1 MMILIKN
8 AQIVNSIDNK
18 LEKADILI
26 VDDRI
31 ERIGKDIEE
40 NPDKMIIIDASGKYV
55 MPSFTDIHCHL
66 REPGFEYKEDIKS
79 GSRAALAGGFTTI
92 CCMPNTNPPV
102 DNRAMVAY
110 IKYRAKEVSPIEV
123 LPVGAITKGLLG
135 EELAEIGF
143 MKEEGAIAISDDGK
157 CVMNAN
163 IMRNALLYSK
173 DFSIPVISHCE
184 DTNLSEGGQINLG
197 YVSTITGLRGIPREA
212 ESTIVARDILLAK
225 ETKAH
230 LHITHVSTKESVRLI
245 KMAKEWGVN
254 VTADTCPHYI
264 SLTEEEVLGFNTNAK
279 VNPPLRTQED
289 IEALIEGLKEGV
301 IDCIS
306 TDHAPHHKDEKNVE
320 FNLAASGTIGF
331 ETAFAVLFTYLVE
344 KNGFD
349 IGKIVELLN
358 HNPRKIIGLSPNVI
372 KEGEKANLVIVDL
385 KKKWEVKEE
394 DIVSKSKN
402 SVFLGK
408 LLISYV
414 ETVIYNGK
422 ILKKDG
428 VLSC

>member
-1 MMILIKN
+1 MILIKN
-8 AQIVNSIDNK
+8 AQIVNSIYDKN
-18 LEKADILI
+18 EKADILI
-26 VDDRI
+26 VDDKI
-31 ERIGKDIEE
+31 EKIGKNIEE
-40 NPDKMIIIDASGKYV
+40 NPDKMIITDASGKYV

-102 DNRAMVAY
+102 DNRAMIAY

-123 LPVGAITKGLLG
+123 LPVGAITKGLSG

-212 ESTIVARDILLAK
+212 ESIIVARDILLAK

-331 ETAFAVLFTYLVE
+331 ETAFSVLFTYLVE

-349 IGKIVELLN
+349 IGKIVKLLSY
-358 HNPRKIIGLSPNVI
+358 NPRKIIGLSPNII

-394 DIVSKSKN
+394 NIVSKSKN

-408 LLISYV
+408 LLTSYV

>member
-8 AQIVNSIDNK
+8 AQIVNSLHDK
-18 LEKADILI
+18 LEKVDILI
-26 VDDRI
+26 VDDKI
-31 ERIGKDIEE
+31 EKISKNIEE
-40 NPDKMIIIDASGKYV
+40 NPEKMIIIDASGKYV

-79 GSRAALAGGFTTI
+79 GSRSAAAGGFTTI

-110 IKYRAKEVSPIEV
+110 IKYRAREVSPIEV
-123 LPVGAITKGLLG
+123 LPVGAITKALLG

-143 MKEEGAIAISDDGK
+143 MKDEGAIAISDDGK

-163 IMRNALLYSK
+163 LMRNALLYSK

-212 ESTIVARDILLAK
+212 ESIIVARDILLAK

-230 LHITHVSTKESVRLI
+230 IHITHVSTKESVRLI

-289 IEALIEGLKEGV
+289 VEALIEGLKEGI

-331 ETAFAVLFTYLVE
+331 ETAFSVLITYLVE
-344 KNGFD
+344 KNAFD
-349 IGKIVELLN
+349 IGEIVELLN
-358 HNPRKIIGLSPNVI
+358 HNPRKIIGLSPNII

-385 KKKWEVKEE
+385 KKKWEVKEKN
-394 DIVSKSKN
+394 IVSKSKN

-408 LLISYV
+408 ILTSYV

-428 VLSC
+428 VLNC